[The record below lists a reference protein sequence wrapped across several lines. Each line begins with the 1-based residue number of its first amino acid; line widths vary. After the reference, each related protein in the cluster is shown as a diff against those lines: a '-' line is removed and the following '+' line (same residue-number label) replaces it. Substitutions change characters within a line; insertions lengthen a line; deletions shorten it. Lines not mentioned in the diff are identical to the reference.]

1 MFSLQL
7 QGDVDRSTIEEY
19 VELEKQIASHES
31 QRLVVKNKNK
41 WLRIQM
47 QTYKIS
53 FSPALILQQKR
64 NQLVHLDE
72 RIKQQ
77 EENLEALGEQT

>member
-1 MFSLQL
+1 MLIEAQLKSMWSWRNKLQIMNL
-7 QGDVDRSTIEEY
+7 RGGLTKTKTHVDTIQY
-19 VELEKQIASHES
+19 F
-31 QRLVVKNKNK
+31 
-41 WLRIQM
+41 
-47 QTYKIS
+47 

>member
-1 MFSLQL
+1 
-7 QGDVDRSTIEEY
+7 
-19 VELEKQIASHES
+19 
-31 QRLVVKNKNK
+31 
-41 WLRIQM
+41 M